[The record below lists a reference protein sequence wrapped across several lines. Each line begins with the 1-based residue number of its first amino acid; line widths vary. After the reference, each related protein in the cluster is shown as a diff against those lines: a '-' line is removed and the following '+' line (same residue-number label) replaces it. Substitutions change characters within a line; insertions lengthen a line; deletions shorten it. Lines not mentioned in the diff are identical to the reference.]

1 MSLARHRMILAGGI
15 ERIDVRNLLPPSD
28 DITSFSPSIDIVA
41 VCRDGDSGEVNEEHP
56 IYKGGS
62 QSFSCNPSWTSY
74 AGFDTA
80 PFAGQSK
87 VTELLVKFYGNSAEV
102 APFHEKTIDL
112 TKLFRLD
119 NFSLAS
125 LNTIPKNSIF
135 LWVDDKSVLMENS
148 LYFSLRKSKQI
159 KARNGSMATVDDKL
173 MMDSFS
179 GDVEEG
185 ATEGI
190 LTEMNSILVDED
202 EKNIALREDI
212 EVGMDRVAA
221 LRSEAESF
229 LSSNH
234 TTRGAPAS
242 STGREPDM
250 ALQQLEL
257 LELQALVEKM
267 EAEAEADERALAE
280 EEQSLALAKQHLEES
295 LLRWKD
301 ITTQDSRI
309 NTTEQLIAE
318 KKNELVHTKFLL
330 DARRLKLFG
339 QLSTIYPI
347 TKVLKDTNDRTSNSS
362 MVRSSVNNSMSPS
375 TGSSADGDEDR
386 FAIRGVE
393 LPMVIDN
400 SLKDDEQIST
410 ALGYIVHI
418 LLLTSK
424 YLQVSLRYDV
434 IYSSSRSMI
443 RDAVLGRGSTLPL
456 FKRGVERERFDRA
469 LIWLQKN
476 IEQLMDSMGYKYSR
490 KFSMLY
496 NLSHL
501 FDCEICPK
509 LLS

>member
-1 MSLARHRMILAGGI
+1 MLTVLMSLPA
-15 ERIDVRNLLPPSD
+15 
-28 DITSFSPSIDIVA
+28 
-41 VCRDGDSGEVNEEHP
+41 
-56 IYKGGS
+56 
-62 QSFSCNPSWTSY
+62 
-74 AGFDTA
+74 
-80 PFAGQSK
+80 
-87 VTELLVKFYGNSAEV
+87 ELLVKFYGNSAEV

-229 LSSNH
+229 LISNH

-257 LELQALVEKM
+257 MEVTYKM
-267 EAEAEADERALAE
+267 
-280 EEQSLALAKQHLEES
+280 
-295 LLRWKD
+295 
-301 ITTQDSRI
+301 
-309 NTTEQLIAE
+309 
-318 KKNELVHTKFLL
+318 
-330 DARRLKLFG
+330 
-339 QLSTIYPI
+339 
-347 TKVLKDTNDRTSNSS
+347 
-362 MVRSSVNNSMSPS
+362 M
-375 TGSSADGDEDR
+375 
-386 FAIRGVE
+386 
-393 LPMVIDN
+393 
-400 SLKDDEQIST
+400 
-410 ALGYIVHI
+410 
-418 LLLTSK
+418 
-424 YLQVSLRYDV
+424 
-434 IYSSSRSMI
+434 
-443 RDAVLGRGSTLPL
+443 
-456 FKRGVERERFDRA
+456 
-469 LIWLQKN
+469 
-476 IEQLMDSMGYKYSR
+476 
-490 KFSMLY
+490 
-496 NLSHL
+496 
-501 FDCEICPK
+501 
-509 LLS
+509 